1 MSFIIPSSY
10 ARNFSMISLHKLLP
24 HSTLPP
30 TGPAPRG
37 TESGPLATFSL
48 MTLLAQLQPEV
59 SPTSLR
65 RGRCRKRLRYPG
77 QHPGTGTGGGAMQAG
92 VREGGR
98 RPRGAGGG
106 EVAELRGGASVLRN
120 EAGVTLAPGSQP
132 STGRLHRAAL
142 GIVRPAGSPSVT
154 PLRLWSPSVRFPCCQ
169 LAHRQGWL
177 LRGWG
182 THLLLVAF
190 LEALEGSSGVFGP
203 EIRAPSR
210 WSPGQLLRGPCRPPS

>member
-65 RGRCRKRLRYPG
+65 RGRCRKRLKYPG
-77 QHPGTGTGGGAMQAG
+77 QHPGTGTGGGGGRDAG
-92 VREGGR
+92 RGPGRRPATSGGR
-98 RPRGAGGG
+98 RG
-106 EVAELRGGASVLRN
+106 RGGRTPRWSKRF
-120 EAGVTLAPGSQP
+120 EKRGRCDS
-132 STGRLHRAAL
+132 STREPALYRAAAPSCSGHCQASRVPL
-142 GIVRPAGSPSVT
+142 SHSLATLVSQCPVPVLPACSSAGMAAERVGNPPSPCRLLGSP
-154 PLRLWSPSVRFPCCQ
+154 
-169 LAHRQGWL
+169 
-177 LRGWG
+177 
-182 THLLLVAF
+182 
-190 LEALEGSSGVFGP
+190 
-203 EIRAPSR
+203 
-210 WSPGQLLRGPCRPPS
+210 

>member
-65 RGRCRKRLRYPG
+65 RGRCRKRLRYPA
-77 QHPGTGTGGGAMQAG
+77 QHPGTGTGGGGARCRQGSGKAAGDLGGQAG
-92 VREGGR
+92 ERW
-98 RPRGAGGG
+98 PNS
-106 EVAELRGGASVLRN
+106 EVE
-120 EAGVTLAPGSQP
+120 
-132 STGRLHRAAL
+132 RA
-142 GIVRPAGSPSVT
+142 
-154 PLRLWSPSVRFPCCQ
+154 F
-169 LAHRQGWL
+169 
-177 LRGWG
+177 
-182 THLLLVAF
+182 
-190 LEALEGSSGVFGP
+190 
-203 EIRAPSR
+203 
-210 WSPGQLLRGPCRPPS
+210 